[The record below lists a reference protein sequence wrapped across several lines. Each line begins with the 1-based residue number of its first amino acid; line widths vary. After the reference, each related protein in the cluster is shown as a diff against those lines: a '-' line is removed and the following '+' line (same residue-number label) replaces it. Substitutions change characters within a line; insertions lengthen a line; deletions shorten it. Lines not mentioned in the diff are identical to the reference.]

1 LTDAHVPG
9 GACVAGFSSSRHRG
23 MRKERL
29 MFHHDHFKSERQR
42 VERVL
47 QILED
52 LAARLEAQGS
62 APFSLL
68 GDVVEFVRATEAAAY
83 EASLNEEEG
92 PTLSACVEQHIAARV
107 PVNGMQQALLSMRRG
122 EPTAAVRF
130 AEFAREYA
138 SLRRDHM
145 RFDDR
150 LFANDRVPTKAPDT
164 GGPEEN
170 PESPSIQ
177 RIYERLIK
185 QSSTLRE
192 AGV

>member
-1 LTDAHVPG
+1 
-9 GACVAGFSSSRHRG
+9 
-23 MRKERL
+23 

-52 LAARLEAQGS
+52 LAARLEAHGS

-83 EASLNEEEG
+83 EASQNEEEG
-92 PTLSACVEQHIAARV
+92 PTLSACVEQHIAARI
-107 PVNGMQQALLSMRRG
+107 PVNGMQEALLSMRRG
-122 EPTAAVRF
+122 EPTAAPRF
-130 AEFAREYA
+130 AEFARKYA

-150 LFANDRVPTKAPDT
+150 LFASDGVPPKAPDT
-164 GGPEEN
+164 AGTEEN
-170 PESPSIQ
+170 PESPTTQ

-185 QSSTLRE
+185 SSRALHE
-192 AGV
+192 AGA